1 MKNNIQYLGFY
12 LIDEKSKNYFVG
24 KIYRTVKELKKEILD
39 LNIGDMYFTGN
50 NTGFVRFQ

>member
-24 KIYRTVKELKKEILD
+24 KIYRTVKELKKEMLD
-39 LNIGDMYFTGN
+39 LNIGDTYFTGN